1 MPRPFDRS
9 KKRLAVP
16 LWYERLLALI
26 LLANYGLVLFDLTY
40 IPLRDFWLQGTV
52 QLSVKIGPFERAF
65 PKRPVRIF
73 PFNITPYYDWV
84 KGIEPYR
91 STTTYLELVDELNR
105 KLDEQALEGSANP
118 QQAQEI
124 DNILAELREESAQMI
139 IENPFQIANKVGT
152 FERIKN
158 RMRLHV
164 FGSTDAS
171 ATESFEMF
179 WSKDYLLK
187 NGLTN
192 QLVFF
197 NQNIQPLIA
206 TNYFRDIGEN
216 GRPVDNFG
224 LIDFPFFV
232 IFLLDFLARTRLI
245 SLRYRG
251 VSWFDAMLWRWYDL
265 FLFLPFFRWLRIIP
279 LTVRLDKAK
288 LIDFEKIKRQAT
300 QGFVAII
307 AEDITE
313 VIVVR
318 LVDQMQ
324 ALVREGALRK
334 ILDRAKAAQYI
345 DINNRN
351 EVVEIIRIVSQVL
364 LQKVLPEVEPEVQ
377 SFMLYN
383 MESSLGKIQGY
394 QQWQNLPGV
403 KNMQAQMINNMI
415 ATIYHRLLVVLQSLL
430 EQNKDFDRLLENL
443 VSKFMDELNSE
454 LNQQHHLDDIEE
466 LMIDFLEEFKIN
478 YLQKLSKADIERI
491 LGNTAS

>member
-1 MPRPFDRS
+1 MPRPLNRS

-16 LWYERLLALI
+16 LWYERILALI

-52 QLSVKIGPFERAF
+52 QLSVKIGPFNRVF
-65 PKRPVRIF
+65 PKRPLRIF

-91 STTTYLELVDELNR
+91 STTAYLELVDKLDQ
-105 KLDEQALEGSANP
+105 KLDEQALKSTADP
-118 QQAQEI
+118 QQTKAIEA
-124 DNILAELREESAQMI
+124 ILAQLREESAQMI
-139 IENPFQIANKVGT
+139 VENPFQIANKTGT
-152 FERIKN
+152 LERIKN

-164 FGSTDAS
+164 FGTVDAS
-171 ATESFEMF
+171 ATESFKTF
-179 WSKDYLLK
+179 WSKDYLLE

-192 QLVFF
+192 QLLFF
-197 NQNIQPLIA
+197 DQNIQPLIA

-216 GRPVDNFG
+216 GRPIDNFG
-224 LIDFPFFV
+224 LIDFPFFL
-232 IFLLDFLARTRLI
+232 IFLVDFLGRTRLI
-245 SLRYRG
+245 SLRHRG
-251 VSWFDAMLWRWYDL
+251 VTWFDAMLWRWYDF

-288 LIDFEKIKRQAT
+288 LIDLKKIKGQAT

-307 AEDITE
+307 AEEMTE

-324 ALVREGALRK
+324 ELVREGALGK
-334 ILDRAKAAQYI
+334 ILDRAKTTQYI

-351 EVVEIIRIVSQVL
+351 ELVEIIRIVSQVL

-377 SFMLYN
+377 NFLIYN
-383 MESSLGKIQGY
+383 VESSLGQIQGY
-394 QQWQNLPGV
+394 QQWQNFPGV
-403 KNMQAQMINNMI
+403 KNLQTEVMGNMI
-415 ATIYHRLLVVLQSLL
+415 TLIYHQSLL
-430 EQNKDFDRLLENL
+430 TLQGLLEQDKEFDQLLENL
-443 VSKFMDELNSE
+443 VGRFMTELNNE
-454 LNQQHHLDDIEE
+454 LNQQHHLEDIEE

-478 YLQKLSKADIERI
+478 YLQKLSEADIERI
-491 LGNTAS
+491 LGNTVT

>member
-9 KKRLAVP
+9 KKHLAVP
-16 LWYERLLALI
+16 LWYERILALI
-26 LLANYGLVLFDLTY
+26 LLANYSLVLFDLAY

-52 QLSVKIGPFERAF
+52 QLSVKVGPFQRVF

-91 STTTYLELVDELNR
+91 STAAYLELVDELNS
-105 KLDEQALEGSANP
+105 KLDEQALDGAGNV

-124 DNILAELREESAQMI
+124 DKILAELRQDSAQMI
-139 IENPFQIANKVGT
+139 IENPFQIANKTGT

-171 ATESFEMF
+171 ATESFETF

-197 NQNIQPLIA
+197 DQEIRPLIA
-206 TNYFRDIGEN
+206 TNYFREIGEN
-216 GRPVDNFG
+216 GQPVDNFA
-224 LIDFPFFV
+224 LIDFPFFL
-232 IFLLDFLARTRLI
+232 IFLIDFLGRTRLI

-251 VSWFDAMLWRWYDL
+251 VSWVDAMLWRWYDF

-288 LIDFEKIKRQAT
+288 LMDLNKVKGQAT

-307 AEDITE
+307 AEDMTE

-318 LVDQMQ
+318 LVEQMQ
-324 ALVREGALRK
+324 QLVREGALRK
-334 ILDRAKAAQYI
+334 FLDRAKTTQYI

-351 EVVEIIRIVSQVL
+351 ELVEIIRIVSQVL
-364 LQKVLPEVEPEVQ
+364 LQKVLPEVEPEVRD
-377 SFMLYN
+377 FMLYN
-383 MESSLGKIQGY
+383 MQSSLGQIQGY
-394 QQWQNLPGV
+394 TQLQSLPGV
-403 KNMQAQMINNMI
+403 KNMQREMMVNMI
-415 ATIYHRLLVVLQSLL
+415 AISYERILTTLQSFL
-430 EQNKDFDRLLENL
+430 EQDKEFDRLLENL
-443 VSKFMDELNSE
+443 LTKLTMELNVE
-454 LNQQHHLDDIEE
+454 LNQQHHLEDIEE
-466 LMIDFLEEFKIN
+466 LLIDFLEEFKIN
-478 YLQKLSKADIERI
+478 YLQKLSEADIERI
-491 LGNTAS
+491 LGNTVS